1 MEGGWEREKRE
12 DGKMV
17 QRKGDVKK
25 KMRNE
30 KDAICQRLTGHAK
43 GCKRIQGEAQMD

>member
-1 MEGGWEREKRE
+1 MARRREGEGRRGKGE

-25 KMRNE
+25 KWGMKRTPC
-30 KDAICQRLTGHAK
+30 ATRLTGHAK
-43 GCKRIQGEAQMD
+43 GGKKDI